1 MSLHL
6 ARRRVVEL
14 QELGLADESIQLV
27 LNRVGARRSV
37 KSEDAAQ
44 AVGVSGG
51 AQSQPRPPDR
61 SAGAQHY
68 GSSRDPGGPGLLA
81 AGELSFRLNE
91 TGEPVLGA

>member
-51 AQSQPRPPDR
+51 AQFQPRPPDR
-61 SAGAQHY
+61 SAGA
-68 GSSRDPGGPGLLA
+68 
-81 AGELSFRLNE
+81 
-91 TGEPVLGA
+91 